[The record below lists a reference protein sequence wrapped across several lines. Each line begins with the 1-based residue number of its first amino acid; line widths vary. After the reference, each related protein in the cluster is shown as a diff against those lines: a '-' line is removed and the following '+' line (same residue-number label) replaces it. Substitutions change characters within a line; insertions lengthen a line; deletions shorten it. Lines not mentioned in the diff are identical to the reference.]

1 MNIFFLS
8 QDPKTC
14 AEMHCDQ
21 HVVKMIVEY
30 GQMLSTAH
38 RVCGNEDERLYKIAH
53 LNHPST
59 KWCRAHHD
67 NYHYL
72 LSLWFWL
79 TNEYQSRYYRVH
91 ATQKRLQDVIFDIPP
106 LPSGASEIP
115 QCMPD
120 EYKSTDPIQAY
131 RDFYKYDKSR
141 FATYK
146 FTNKPFFME

>member
-59 KWCRAHHD
+59 KWCRAYHD

-72 LSLWFWL
+72 LSLWHWL
-79 TNEYQSRYYRVH
+79 TNEYQNRYYRVH
-91 ATQKRLQDVIFDIPP
+91 ATQKRLQDVIFNIPP

-120 EYKSTDPIQAY
+120 KYKSADPIKAY
-131 RDFYKYDKSR
+131 RRFYKYDKSR